1 MKIEK
6 ISLDG
11 KKSSIEVMDKIFSA
25 KINKI
30 LVSSVLYKANSNFK
44 GRRLW

>member
-11 KKSSIEVMDKIFSA
+11 KKSSIEVLDKIFLGT
-25 KINKI
+25 INKN
-30 LVSSVLYKANSNFK
+30 LVSKIYLITSAA
-44 GRRLW
+44 